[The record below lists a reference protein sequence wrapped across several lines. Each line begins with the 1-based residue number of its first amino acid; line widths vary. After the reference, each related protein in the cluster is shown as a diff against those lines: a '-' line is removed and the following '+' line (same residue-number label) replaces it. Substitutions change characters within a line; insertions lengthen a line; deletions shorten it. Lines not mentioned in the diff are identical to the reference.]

1 MAKKIRRSAPTPQGS
16 SPADRRAAPAASAGP
31 RRRRKRVK
39 GQLVTDFTI
48 QLSTLVEAGI
58 PVVKALKILEGQTP
72 SGPFKVVLAELV
84 EAVSGGAP
92 LSESMAKHEGVFD
105 DLYSNMVRAGEA
117 GGVLDQ
123 ILERLATFREKAAE
137 IQANIRGALI
147 YPAVILVVAMGVMSA
162 VIVWV
167 IPRFKEIFDSFSVEL
182 PGVTQMLLDISDFTV
197 HYWYVAFGVPV
208 ALVMLHG
215 LLMRRGGAYRFSM
228 HKLILK
234 VPVIGGVVSHSL
246 IATFTRTFGTLIQA
260 GVPHLDAL
268 GIIRDATANDVLR
281 VGIEDIRRTVR
292 EGEGLARPMGETGL
306 FDDLVVNMVDVGEE
320 TGELDRMLL
329 KVADAYEVQVDR
341 RIEAMFKLLEPM
353 LLVLIAGLV
362 GFIVVAL
369 FMPLLEIMSTLGS
382 M

>member
-1 MAKKIRRSAPTPQGS
+1 
-16 SPADRRAAPAASAGP
+16 
-31 RRRRKRVK
+31 
-39 GQLVTDFTI
+39 
-48 QLSTLVEAGI
+48 
-58 PVVKALKILEGQTP
+58 
-72 SGPFKVVLAELV
+72 
-84 EAVSGGAP
+84 
-92 LSESMAKHEGVFD
+92 
-105 DLYSNMVRAGEA
+105 
-117 GGVLDQ
+117 
-123 ILERLATFREKAAE
+123 
-137 IQANIRGALI
+137 
-147 YPAVILVVAMGVMSA
+147 
-162 VIVWV
+162 
-167 IPRFKEIFDSFSVEL
+167 
-182 PGVTQMLLDISDFTV
+182 MLLDVSDFTV
-197 HYWYVAFGVPV
+197 HYWYLAFGVPV

-215 LLMRRGGAYRFSM
+215 LLMRRGGAYRFSI

>member
-1 MAKKIRRSAPTPQGS
+1 MAKKIRRSAPAPRGP
-16 SPADRRAAPAASAGP
+16 SPSERGGASAGSAGP
-31 RRRRKRVK
+31 RRSRKRVNA
-39 GQLVTDFTI
+39 QLVTEFTI

-58 PVVKALKILEGQTP
+58 PVVKALKILEGQTK
-72 SGPFKVVLAELV
+72 SGPFKAVLADLV
-84 EAVSGGAP
+84 DAVSGGAP

-137 IQANIRGALI
+137 IQSNIRGAMI
-147 YPAVILVVAMGVMSA
+147 YPAVILLVAMGVMSA

-197 HYWYVAFGVPV
+197 QYWYLAFGAPV
-208 ALVMLHG
+208 ALLMLHG
-215 LLMRRGGAYRFSM
+215 LMMRRGGGYRYSV
-228 HKLILK
+228 HSLALKL
-234 VPVIGGVVSHSL
+234 PVIGGVVSHSL

-268 GIIRDATANDVLR
+268 GIIRDATGNDVLR
-281 VGIEDIRRTVR
+281 VGIEDVRRTVR

-306 FDDLVVNMVDVGEE
+306 FDDLVINMVDVGEE

-341 RIEAMFKLLEPM
+341 RIEAMFKLLEPV
-353 LLVLIAGLV
+353 LLVLIAALV

>member
-16 SPADRRAAPAASAGP
+16 SPADKRAAPAASGGP

-58 PVVKALKILEGQTP
+58 PVVKALKILEGQAP
-72 SGPFKVVLAELV
+72 SGPFKVVLSELV

-137 IQANIRGALI
+137 IEANIRGAMI
-147 YPAVILVVAMGVMSA
+147 YPAVILVVAMAVMSA

-215 LLMRRGGAYRFSM
+215 LLMRRGGAYRFSI
-228 HKLILK
+228 HNLTLKL
-234 VPVIGGVVSHSL
+234 PVIGGVVSHSL

-353 LLVLIAGLV
+353 LLVLIAGIV

>member
-1 MAKKIRRSAPTPQGS
+1 MAKKIRRSAPTPRGPSPSGGS
-16 SPADRRAAPAASAGP
+16 SAQPPSGAP
-31 RRRRKRVK
+31 RRRRKRVNA
-39 GQLVTDFTI
+39 QLVTDFTI

-58 PVVKALKILEGQTP
+58 PVVKALKILEGQTQ
-72 SGPFKVVLAELV
+72 SGPFKLVLGDLV

-137 IQANIRGALI
+137 IQSNIRGAMI
-147 YPAVILVVAMGVMSA
+147 YPAVILVVAMAVMSA

-197 HYWYVAFGVPV
+197 HYWYVAFGVPA
-208 ALVMLHG
+208 ALLMLHG
-215 LLMRRGGAYRFSM
+215 AMMRRGGGYRYSIHNLFL
-228 HKLILK
+228 KL
-234 VPVIGGVVSHSL
+234 PVIGGVVSHSL

-268 GIIRDATANDVLR
+268 GIIRGATTNDVLR
-281 VGIEDIRRTVR
+281 AGIEDIRRTVR

-341 RIEAMFKLLEPM
+341 RIEAMFKLLEPA
-353 LLVLIAGLV
+353 LLVLIAGIV

>member
-16 SPADRRAAPAASAGP
+16 SPADKRAAPAASGGP

-58 PVVKALKILEGQTP
+58 PVVKALKILEGQAP
-72 SGPFKVVLAELV
+72 SGPFKVVLSELV

-137 IQANIRGALI
+137 IEANIRGAMI
-147 YPAVILVVAMGVMSA
+147 YPAVILVVAMAVMSA

-182 PGVTQMLLDISDFTV
+182 PGVTQMLLDVSDFTV
-197 HYWYVAFGVPV
+197 NYWYVAFGVPV

-215 LLMRRGGAYRFSM
+215 LLMRRGGAYRFSI
-228 HKLILK
+228 HNLTLKL
-234 VPVIGGVVSHSL
+234 PVIGGVVSHSL

-353 LLVLIAGLV
+353 LLVLIAGIV

>member
-16 SPADRRAAPAASAGP
+16 SPADKRAAPAASGGP

-58 PVVKALKILEGQTP
+58 PVVKALKILEGQAP
-72 SGPFKVVLAELV
+72 SGPFKVVLSELV

-117 GGVLDQ
+117 GGVLDK

-137 IQANIRGALI
+137 IEANIRGAMI
-147 YPAVILVVAMGVMSA
+147 YPAVILVVAMAVMSA

-182 PGVTQMLLDISDFTV
+182 PGVTQMLLDVSDFTV
-197 HYWYVAFGVPV
+197 NYWYVAFGVPV

-215 LLMRRGGAYRFSM
+215 LLMRRGGAYRFSI
-228 HKLILK
+228 HNLTLKL
-234 VPVIGGVVSHSL
+234 PVIGGVVSHSL

-341 RIEAMFKLLEPM
+341 RIEAMFKLLESM
-353 LLVLIAGLV
+353 LLVLIAGIV

>member
-16 SPADRRAAPAASAGP
+16 SPADKRAAPAASGGP

-58 PVVKALKILEGQTP
+58 PVVKALKILEGQAP
-72 SGPFKVVLAELV
+72 SGPFKVVLSELV

-117 GGVLDQ
+117 GGVLDK

-137 IQANIRGALI
+137 IEANIRGAMI
-147 YPAVILVVAMGVMSA
+147 YPAVILVVAMAVMSA

-182 PGVTQMLLDISDFTV
+182 PGVTQMLLDVSDFTV
-197 HYWYVAFGVPV
+197 NYWYVAFGVPV

-215 LLMRRGGAYRFSM
+215 LLMRRGGAYRFSI
-228 HKLILK
+228 HNLTLKL
-234 VPVIGGVVSHSL
+234 PVIGGVVSHSL

-353 LLVLIAGLV
+353 LLVLIAGIV